1 MNTQRRTAGDSRIRI
16 LQLISSMHIGGA
28 ERVIQHLTRHLDPGR
43 FHVDVC
49 CTQAEGVLGEE
60 LRAEGHQV
68 TTLPRVGG
76 PLGAYLAPYKL
87 RQLVRTGEYDLVHT
101 HSTGAFLDMA
111 SLRLLHSRPALVH
124 TFHFGNFPHL
134 KRRRY
139 LHLSRLAQPLATS
152 LAAVSE
158 TQRRAVIEHLRVR
171 EDRVTTIYNGVAE
184 NPVTCDPAVAAAVRR
199 ELAIPDGTVIVGCIA
214 SMIEQKGIP
223 VLLETAKRLQRC
235 SPPATFVVV
244 GGGRLL
250 EQMKSLC
257 TGMNLDGT
265 VRFMGWRADAP
276 RFLAAFDVLVSSSL
290 WEAFAMVLLEGMAAR
305 KPIVA
310 TRVGENDVAIE
321 HGTSGLLVPPRDPD
335 ALADAIASLL
345 ADPALGRSMG
355 AAAHRRYE
363 ELFTAQRM
371 ARSYGELYDRA
382 LATAGGDAR
391 GATSVA

>member
-1 MNTQRRTAGDSRIRI
+1 
-16 LQLISSMHIGGA
+16 
-28 ERVIQHLTRHLDPGR
+28 
-43 FHVDVC
+43 
-49 CTQAEGVLGEE
+49 
-60 LRAEGHQV
+60 
-68 TTLPRVGG
+68 
-76 PLGAYLAPYKL
+76 
-87 RQLVRTGEYDLVHT
+87 
-101 HSTGAFLDMA
+101 
-111 SLRLLHSRPALVH
+111 
-124 TFHFGNFPHL
+124 
-134 KRRRY
+134 
-139 LHLSRLAQPLATS
+139 
-152 LAAVSE
+152 
-158 TQRRAVIEHLRVR
+158 
-171 EDRVTTIYNGVAE
+171 
-184 NPVTCDPAVAAAVRR
+184 
-199 ELAIPDGTVIVGCIA
+199 
-214 SMIEQKGIP
+214 
-223 VLLETAKRLQRC
+223 
-235 SPPATFVVV
+235 
-244 GGGRLL
+244 
-250 EQMKSLC
+250 
-257 TGMNLDGT
+257 MNLDGT